1 MLKDHNRFNYSG
13 ISTRPSFEWPG
24 GKRIAFYIALNIE
37 HFPFGEGGGID
48 LDRETKPWSQRSW
61 LWREYGNRVGGWR
74 LADLFDDLEMNV
86 GVIVNAANYSHSP
99 ELLERYRNR
108 GDEMIGHG
116 ISNGTTRPID
126 MTIEEETRM
135 VAEVTEIMTKADGK
149 RPNGWLSSYL
159 TPSQKTPDILSAAGY
174 EYLLDWGLCDEQPFW
189 MKTDNGEIL
198 TLPYPLEL
206 NDQPAIV
213 GRRVSAEEYANMII
227 DQFDVLMD
235 LNEPHPL
242 VFPLSLHSFIVGQP
256 FRQKHLKRALNHIRK
271 RRDEIWITTPNEVSK
286 FYRQLPLDK
295 QLRQ

>member
-24 GKRIAFYIALNIE
+24 GKCIAFYIALNIE

-86 GVIVNAANYSHSP
+86 GVIVNTANYSHSP

-126 MTIEEETRM
+126 MTIEEETKM
-135 VAEVTEIMTKADGK
+135 V
-149 RPNGWLSSYL
+149 
-159 TPSQKTPDILSAAGY
+159 AAGY

-198 TLPYPLEL
+198 TLPYPIEL

-235 LNEPHPL
+235 LNEPQPL

-256 FRQKHLKRALNHIRK
+256 FRQKHLKRALDYICK
-271 RRDEIWITTPNEVSK
+271 RRDEIWITTPNEVSR
-286 FYRQLPLDK
+286 FYRKLPLDK
-295 QLRQ
+295 QLKQ